1 YRSMNIDY
9 FFFQAEDGIRDRNV
23 TGVQTCALPILASP
37 NKRRSTLRPDFRS
50 RGSSIPLA
58 QPDFGPRGIPGWF
71 PPRSTA
77 RWFHQQMPPSSLLT
91 GYSTAKW
98 GILGGVVSGL
108 ATNSTFFA
116 RQSARTLDSHLEPT

>member
-77 RWFHQQMPPSSLLT
+77 RWFHQQMQIGRASCRER
-91 GYSTAKW
+91 
-98 GILGGVVSGL
+98 VSDVEMRGKMKKK
-108 ATNSTFFA
+108 
-116 RQSARTLDSHLEPT
+116 EY